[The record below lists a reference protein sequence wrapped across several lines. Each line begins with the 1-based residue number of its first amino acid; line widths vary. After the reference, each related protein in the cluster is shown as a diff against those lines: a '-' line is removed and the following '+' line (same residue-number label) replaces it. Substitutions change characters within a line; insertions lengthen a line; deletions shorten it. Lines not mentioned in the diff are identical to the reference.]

1 MERGIH
7 TLQQL
12 KVEALAIFVVAARAL
27 HLESLSPVAAAEVAA
42 PVSLETAA
50 LPMVTMRHPPHKTV

>member
-1 MERGIH
+1 VEPEIH
-7 TLQQL
+7 TPLQL

-27 HLESLSPVAAAEVAA
+27 HPESLLLAAAAEVAA
-42 PVSLETAA
+42 PELLATVV